1 MHAHAIAALLVASGS
16 AALAQ
21 PTATFSF
28 LPEGCVSANDM
39 SPDGRFIVGGYDSDG
54 DGFTDGS
61 YRYDTVLGTVDVIAS
76 GAIAS
81 GIELVSA
88 ISDDGSIGA
97 GSMPYDEFSS
107 TAAVWTPGGGLAS
120 IGHLPNALQCPS
132 LSSGYEI
139 SGDGTTVVGLSWDGC
154 NAHAIKWTDAGGMVA
169 LELLE
174 NGSNRASVVN
184 HDGTVIAGF
193 CQGNFS
199 RSPAVWD
206 GVTGDGMLLDP
217 DADSLG
223 EVHGMSD
230 DGSVLLVEYW
240 DAANPTKDH
249 YPDAHTWTASGG
261 FQLIGTG
268 SISGGWTGIPM
279 DIAEETGT
287 IVGFDI
293 LLGNRRAWIR
303 HGDQGD
309 IVELVSFVESHG
321 GDVPDGVPLQVCQAI
336 TNDGTRIIGHGGGGI
351 AWMITLE
358 YPCAADVN
366 ADGVLDNGD
375 IGAFVQLFLASDL
388 AADFN
393 NDGILDNGDIGA
405 FVAAFLTGC

>member
-1 MHAHAIAALLVASGS
+1 MHALALAALVCAAGAAAIA
-16 AALAQ
+16 Q
-21 PTATFSF
+21 PVATFSY
-28 LPEGCVSANDM
+28 LPDGCVSANDM

-54 DGFTDGS
+54 DGFSDGS
-61 YRYDTVLGTVDVIAS
+61 YLYDTALGTVETIAS
-76 GAIAS
+76 GAIAT
-81 GIELVSA
+81 GLELVVAVSN
-88 ISDDGSIGA
+88 DGSTA
-97 GSMPYDEFSS
+97 TGSVPFDEFSS
-107 TAAVWTPGGGLAS
+107 TAAVWTQPTGLVS

-132 LSSGYEI
+132 LSTGYEI

-154 NAHAIKWTDAGGMVA
+154 DAHAIKWTQSGGMVG
-169 LELLE
+169 LEHLV

-217 DADSLG
+217 NAYSVG

-230 DGSVLLVEYW
+230 DGTVLLVEYG
-240 DAANPTKDH
+240 DAANPTKDG
-249 YPDAHTWTASGG
+249 YLDAHTWTASGG
-261 FQLIGTG
+261 FELIGTG
-268 SISGGWTGIPM
+268 SISGGWSGIPM

-303 HGDQGD
+303 HADQGG

-321 GDVPDGVPLQVCQAI
+321 GDVPDGQPLQVCQAI
-336 TNDGTRIIGHGGGGI
+336 TNDGTRIIGHGGTAN

-366 ADGVLDNGD
+366 GDGVLDNGD
-375 IGAFVQLFLASDL
+375 IGAFVALFLASDL

-393 NDGILDNGDIGA
+393 ADGILDNGDIGA
-405 FVAAFLTGC
+405 FVASFLAGC